1 MEDIYINKCP
11 NCNGTHIY
19 YIQSTKDDTVDVYC
33 VECNSLLAHKRINN
47 NYKLVKTT
55 NKE

>member
-33 VECNSLLAHKRINN
+33 VECNSLIAHKQINN